1 MKLGKTKSGKKLKRP
16 RNRICFG
23 KVFGIRFPNPSLM
36 KTLTFLFAFT
46 TAVCLVNAQQVVTQT
61 TTTVTTYTTNPVPFT
76 YGPNWFGP
84 DDYFFEPTQFVPQTN
99 GFINVNV
106 DPYVDPYFYSPNNY
120 TPPILHSPHQQL
132 SQPVVNVIN
141 ASQYYPEPCINS
153 INNSG
158 FNFILQ
164 SIANQSFEQNKL
176 QVAQQI
182 LQSNYL
188 TSQQVFSILQLFSFE
203 QSKLS
208 FAKSAFNRVID
219 PQNYFVVNNAFSFS
233 SSVNDLNN
241 FLRGF

>member
-1 MKLGKTKSGKKLKRP
+1 
-16 RNRICFG
+16 
-23 KVFGIRFPNPSLM
+23 M
-36 KTLTFLFAFT
+36 KTLLFLFAFVI
-46 TAVCLVNAQQVVTQT
+46 AVNFVNAQQIIQQ
-61 TTTVTTYTTNPVPFT
+61 TTTVTTYTSAPQIIHHQNS
-76 YGPNWFGP
+76 W
-84 DDYFFEPTQFVPQTN
+84 FEPSINFIPQDQFFPQNNNFVNFTTDP
-99 GFINVNV
+99 FI
-106 DPYVDPYFYSPNNY
+106 DPYFNAPINDWSNNYLQFPQVNQPVINVVNTDHFFPSPNMIA
-120 TPPILHSPHQQL
+120 PQ
-132 SQPVVNVIN
+132 VN
-141 ASQYYPEPCINS
+141 
-153 INNSG
+153 G
-158 FNFILQ
+158 FNFMLQ

-188 TSQQVFSILQLFSFE
+188 TSQQIFSILQLFSFE